1 MGNRAQ
7 RRRLAHRPELLGVRP
22 RGPAAPAAAARA
34 RRVSVFGASQWA
46 EDAPEYAAARRLG
59 CLLARAGYDV
69 CTGGYGGAMAAVS
82 QGAAEAGGRAIG
94 VTLRGD
100 PRPANRWLAEE
111 IVARDL
117 HARLRRLLASDAW
130 LAVDGAVGT
139 LNEVALGW
147 ALAQK
152 MRGPRPPLVLIG
164 PRWRRAIGALA
175 GILAIGPAD
184 LALLTFAGTPE
195 EAVAAVQAALRA
207 T

>member
-1 MGNRAQ
+1 
-7 RRRLAHRPELLGVRP
+7 
-22 RGPAAPAAAARA
+22 
-34 RRVSVFGASQWA
+34 
-46 EDAPEYAAARRLG
+46 
-59 CLLARAGYDV
+59 
-69 CTGGYGGAMAAVS
+69 MAAVS
-82 QGAAEAGGRAIG
+82 RGAAEAGGRTVG

-100 PRPANRWLAEE
+100 PRPANRWLGEE

-164 PRWRRAIGALA
+164 PRWPRVIGALA
-175 GILAIGPAD
+175 DILAVAPAD
-184 LALLTFAGTPE
+184 LALLTFVDTPE
-195 EAVAAVQAALRA
+195 EAVAVVQAAKTRPDVCA
-207 T
+207 TSQAGTYGCSF